1 MDLVYYPMGNDQLYI
16 LKVEEFEWIW
26 CNILTVPAV
35 MTNYILSKLRSDFYN
50 ISSRLVVDYSFYQ
63 VQLNQRTIG

>member
-26 CNILTVPAV
+26 CITLWV
-35 MTNYILSKLRSDFYN
+35 MTNYMFQKLRNLSGFGV
-50 ISSRLVVDYSFYQ
+50 LPH
-63 VQLNQRTIG
+63 G